1 MSTLTMT
8 KPVTAKKMGRARRNL
23 LWFFLL
29 VAPALIWF
37 LLITGWPLVN
47 MFYSSLL
54 NWRTVLQPATFA
66 GLENYRTLFTEPKF
80 AIAIR
85 NTLVYWVAVE
95 VIALPVSFLLGFFL
109 HLRMPGYR
117 VFRMI
122 FFLPM
127 MLSMTALSMMFLGV
141 FLPNGVLNFLLTRLG
156 LGSLTHLWL
165 AETQTALWVL
175 IFIDIWGSIGFNS
188 VFFFGALSD
197 LPTELIEAA
206 RIDGASWWQTV
217 WRIAFPLT
225 IDVVGV
231 SFLLIFIMT
240 MSQAGLPLL
249 LTKGGPGTATYTL
262 GYYLYDMAFNAQ
274 RLGYSQAIGVFLF
287 VVGILGTLIIRRVFC
302 PRY

>member
-1 MSTLTMT
+1 MSTLVID
-8 KPVTAKKMGRARRNL
+8 KALTAKKMNRARRNQYLFL
-23 LWFFLL
+23 LLIAPALVWFLL
-29 VAPALIWF
+29 V
-37 LLITGWPLVN
+37 TGWPLVN
-47 MFYSSLL
+47 MFTSSLL

-66 GLENYRTLFTEPKF
+66 GLKNYQTLFTEPKF
-80 AIAIR
+80 FIAMR
-85 NTLVYWVAVE
+85 NTLVYWVTVEAV
-95 VIALPVSFLLGFFL
+95 ALPVSFLLGFFL

-117 VFRMI
+117 VFRTI

-141 FLPNGVLNFLLTRLG
+141 FLPNGVLNFLLTKSG
-156 LGSLTHLWL
+156 LESLTHLWL

-175 IFIDIWGSIGFNS
+175 ISIDIWGSIGFNS

-197 LPTELIEAA
+197 LPIELIEAA
-206 RIDGASWWQTV
+206 RIDGANWWQIV

-225 IDVVGV
+225 NDVVGV
-231 SFLLIFIMT
+231 SFMLIFIMT

-249 LTKGGPGTATYTL
+249 LTKGGPGTTTYTL

-274 RLGYSQAIGVFLF
+274 KLGYSQAIGVFLF
-287 VVGILGTLIIRRVFC
+287 VAGILGTLIIRRVFR